1 MEICSIGS
9 SGNSA
14 ERFFGVLKENQ
25 VTSIIDTRLHASSQL
40 AGFTRKD
47 SLAYFAQTILGI
59 QYFHETLLAPED
71 KDLKAYR
78 NKEIS
83 WLEYENRYL
92 SLITKREVLKLI
104 DFNKWGEK
112 PVLLCSENTAEN
124 CHRRLAAEYLNK
136 ELALVS
142 KITHL

>member
-9 SGNSA
+9 SGNTA
-14 ERFFGVLKENQ
+14 ERFFGVLKEHK

-59 QYFHETLLAPED
+59 PYFHETLLAPED

-92 SLITKREVLKLI
+92 SLISKREVIKLI
-104 DFNKWGEK
+104 DFKAWGEK

-124 CHRRLAAEYLNK
+124 CHRRLAAEYLSQ
-136 ELALVS
+136 ELVS
-142 KITHL
+142 VSNITHL